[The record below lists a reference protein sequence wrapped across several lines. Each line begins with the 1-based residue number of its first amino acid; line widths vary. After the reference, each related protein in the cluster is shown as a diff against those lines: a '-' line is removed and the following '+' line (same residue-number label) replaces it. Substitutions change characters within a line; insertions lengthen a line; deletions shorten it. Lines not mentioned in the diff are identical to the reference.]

1 MSPKTRTKSSP
12 SWLSLLEQKELERR
26 GFLVK
31 DFLNWDMLV
40 KNFPL
45 QAILLAIFSVLGFLV
60 WWGLLILWYWTN
72 WVIYSMILSVFW
84 VFIFIIWQ
92 SLIPY
97 ILFGKIFYINSRKS
111 IFWYNWELVQNNN
124 WLIAL
129 ILGRIQRSSLT
140 LKSMIQWTKKKDIFW
155 IFFLPIII
163 AMNIFWNQLINDV
176 IWVDLLFWYTFPLIG
191 FILLLYWLT
200 QLFRQLIEHFHPLY
214 AFGNLGSRIQS
225 LTPRISETS
234 EKIEK
239 EFSTDMNF
247 RTLSRS
253 FDTLSKDFSE
263 ISSYVLKL
271 EQIEKKA
278 NKWNLFDSEK
288 YIGSLREDIVKPL
301 TTLRSFLEKKKT
313 ELQSSQEEMKKVR
326 VRVGWS
332 WHTWWN
338 WEIENLEL
346 QSKRSEPL
354 REELTENIEKLDV
367 MIEKFGKI

>member
-1 MSPKTRTKSSP
+1 MSTKTKSSP
-12 SWLSLLEQKELERR
+12 SWLTPKEQKELERR

-31 DFLNWDMLV
+31 DYFWFIKLFKSTLPYISIIGIVLWIVWRWKPNFDSLFWFIFLWGIPFLLLLEYVKTYLRTGKLFFTNKNIFVFGKNYPNFSDFEKDASVLEIFDRWLNKNPPWAHLMSYKSMRLPENKKMLLLIPMQFAIV
-40 KNFPL
+40 AYIQFLWLIWLFLVYITPV
-45 QAILLAIFSVLGFLV
+45 ILLYFL
-60 WWGLLILWYWTN
+60 
-72 WVIYSMILSVFW
+72 
-84 VFIFIIWQ
+84 
-92 SLIPY
+92 
-97 ILFGKIFYINSRKS
+97 
-111 IFWYNWELVQNNN
+111 
-124 WLIAL
+124 
-129 ILGRIQRSSLT
+129 
-140 LKSMIQWTKKKDIFW
+140 
-155 IFFLPIII
+155 
-163 AMNIFWNQLINDV
+163 
-176 IWVDLLFWYTFPLIG
+176 
-191 FILLLYWLT
+191 
-200 QLFRQLIEHFHPLY
+200 RQLVEHFHPLY

-247 RTLSRS
+247 RTLSHS

-313 ELQSSQEEMKKVR
+313 ELEASEQEMKKVR
-326 VRVGWS
+326 IRVGWS
-332 WHTWWN
+332 WN
-338 WEIENLEL
+338 WESENLEL
-346 QSKRSEPL
+346 QSKRNEPL
-354 REELTENIEKLDV
+354 IGELTENISKLDV